1 MKTHQ
6 KIHPKQGQIGE
17 SKIKK
22 QDTKV
27 TGLKK
32 YVLLSS
38 RCFLTKTKLLE
49 KTKIFMKKLFFIV
62 ALGVAGIMSANDT
75 QSLPTIEKN
84 QRDEKKVEK
93 IEIVK
98 TNSLDRLKETTKC
111 YKMVDGVAVEV
122 ECPDIIIIVKE

>member
-1 MKTHQ
+1 
-6 KIHPKQGQIGE
+6 
-17 SKIKK
+17 
-22 QDTKV
+22 
-27 TGLKK
+27 
-32 YVLLSS
+32 
-38 RCFLTKTKLLE
+38 
-49 KTKIFMKKLFFIV
+49 MKKLFFIV

-122 ECPDIIIIVKE
+122 ECPDIIIIVKD